1 MADWGNR
8 ARAFTGGVTMGWE
21 DELEAALRSGR
32 ISGPQYRAARDSIRQ
47 NYGQYQE
54 ANPMEAMGLSV
65 AGSVAP
71 FLVPGVGEVMMG
83 GRGLAGAARAVGL
96 AAGQGALSGAGGAQE
111 MSDMPHEAT
120 VGGIQGGLFGA
131 AIPSAIGGTAAI
143 KKATAAIKKDMAFR
157 GDPAAKKMYDLLM
170 KYQGS

>member
-47 NYGQYQE
+47 NYGRYQE
-54 ANPMEAMGLSV
+54 ANPGEAIGLNL
-65 AGSVAP
+65 AGAFAP
-71 FLVPGVGEVMMG
+71 LAIPGVGAVMAG
-83 GRGLAGAARAVGL
+83 GRGLAGTARAVGL
-96 AAGQGALSGAGGAQE
+96 AAGQGALSGAGEAQE

-120 VGGIQGGLFGA
+120 VGGIQGGLLGA

-143 KKATAAIKKDMAFR
+143 KKAMAFR

>member
-54 ANPMEAMGLSV
+54 ANPMEALGLNV
-65 AGSVAP
+65 AGTLAP
-71 FLVPGVGEVMMG
+71 LAIPGVGEVMAG

-96 AAGQGALSGAGGAQE
+96 AAGQGALSGAGEARE
-111 MSDMPHEAT
+111 VSDMPYEAT
-120 VGGIQGGLFGA
+120 VGGLQGAAFGA
-131 AIPSAIGGTAAI
+131 ALPGAMHGTAAI
-143 KKATAAIKKDMAFR
+143 KKAMAFR